1 MTQICDT
8 FYLKNESEIGPS
20 PGQGSAS
27 LIIKLESQTSLFWQV
42 VSSQSNSYCWISVVL
57 DWLNVNV
64 LWKKYFQS
72 ENRNQPKNTIFNTQ
86 VAPHYCLVCRVME
99 ELLSSLLAVGENS
112 VAWFTMVIISRRG
125 VEAQGEWREAAALDG
140 VCPLCLS
147 QAYIWLHAKRLSP
160 LLADGAR
167 WTETSE
173 MHAFIAGL

>member
-1 MTQICDT
+1 MQ
-8 FYLKNESEIGPS
+8 NESQIGPS
-20 PGQGSAS
+20 PGQRAAS
-27 LIIKLESQTSLFWQV
+27 LIIKLESKTNRFFRLCFLRQV

-57 DWLNVNV
+57 DWLNGNV

-72 ENRNQPKNTIFNTQ
+72 ENRNQPKNAIFNTQ
-86 VAPHYCLVCRVME
+86 VAPRYCLVCKVME
-99 ELLSSLLAVGENS
+99 ELLSSLLAVEENS
-112 VAWFTMVIISRRG
+112 VVWFTMVIISRRG

-147 QAYIWLHAKRLSP
+147 QAYSWLHAERLSP

-173 MHAFIAGL
+173 MHAFIVGL